1 MRSRRIFFGAL
12 IIGVGVGL
20 MMTAPV
26 SAQSVNIGNGLINV
40 LDVQGDTVFNVGS
53 GNDVNIGGTGADVD
67 IIAWSSTGSASL
79 SFNTSSSALIL
90 GSSGNAGDWYL
101 FDPGVNAYT
110 AYAYGSYG
118 DMYLGNGTVDGDLLI
133 RDAAGSYTI
142 LADGGSGNLTLGGG
156 AQAGDIIL
164 KDATTGLTNF
174 NAQGGYGTLTLGS
187 FGTAGDAG
195 ELYIRDSNGTTNN
208 VAIYGT
214 SGDLHLGSGA
224 SGDDGDILLHDGSSL
239 WGVQLAGSSGT
250 VYNKSTG
257 NGIVK
262 AWARINS
269 TGTISSSYRTN
280 TSASETRKVA
290 TGQYEVDFFPSY
302 FNTYDRPVLCTIGHS
317 GSTAF
322 YASEISCTQ
331 RSGDPSSIYVV
342 TRHYAGSVVDSNF
355 TIVIF

>member
-1 MRSRRIFFGAL
+1 MK
-12 IIGVGVGL
+12 
-20 MMTAPV
+20 
-26 SAQSVNIGNGLINV
+26 
-40 LDVQGDTVFNVGS
+40 
-53 GNDVNIGGTGADVD
+53 
-67 IIAWSSTGSASL
+67 
-79 SFNTSSSALIL
+79 
-90 GSSGNAGDWYL
+90 
-101 FDPGVNAYT
+101 
-110 AYAYGSYG
+110 
-118 DMYLGNGTVDGDLLI
+118 
-133 RDAAGSYTI
+133 DAAGAYTI